1 MDEVEKSHL
10 SKPNVG
16 KQAQKHLDEAEKK
29 FDKYNEELKSL
40 SHDIVRSAP
49 LKEEEAQTKLSSREV
64 AKNNDLYL
72 KPDKTMPD
80 MQKFNEIFQKE
91 WEFQSEYVNFIAEH
105 KELIGETIEMWTHP
119 FGGKGACFWKV
130 PTNKPVWGP
139 RYLAEQIKKRRYVRF
154 KTDERRHTSS
164 DGTGTFYGAMVAET
178 VVQRMDA
185 NPVSSHK
192 SVFMGSGGF

>member
-80 MQKFNEIFQKE
+80 RQKFN
-91 WEFQSEYVNFIAEH
+91 
-105 KELIGETIEMWTHP
+105 
-119 FGGKGACFWKV
+119 
-130 PTNKPVWGP
+130 
-139 RYLAEQIKKRRYVRF
+139 
-154 KTDERRHTSS
+154 
-164 DGTGTFYGAMVAET
+164 
-178 VVQRMDA
+178 
-185 NPVSSHK
+185 
-192 SVFMGSGGF
+192 